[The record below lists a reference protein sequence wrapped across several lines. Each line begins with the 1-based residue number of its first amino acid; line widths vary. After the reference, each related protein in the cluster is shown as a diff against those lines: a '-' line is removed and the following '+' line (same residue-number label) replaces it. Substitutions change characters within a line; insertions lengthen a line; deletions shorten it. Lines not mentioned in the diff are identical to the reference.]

1 MKGKILVA
9 AALMLVLILGF
20 VPGAQAEQAEGA
32 GRIWAKGVGY
42 AELHGRGVVDISGHG
57 AGTVMVKG
65 AEVLRAQGQGR
76 RWDLPDGT
84 VVFAGWRGHVH
95 VEGGGLAIRVF
106 GGIIEF
112 TAAGEG
118 SVLLRGTGHYR
129 LNGQPGV
136 WPQDG
141 IRLELDPGNS

>member
-9 AALMLVLILGF
+9 AALMLVLILGL
-20 VPGAQAEQAEGA
+20 VPGAQAEQAEGT
-32 GRIWAKGVGY
+32 GRIWVKGVGY
-42 AELHGRGVVDISGHG
+42 VEINGRGVVDISGHG

-84 VVFAGWRGHVH
+84 VLFAGWQGHIH
-95 VEGGGLAIRVF
+95 VEGGGLTVRML

-112 TAAGEG
+112 TAAGKG
-118 SVLLRGTGHYR
+118 SLFLKGTGHYR

-136 WPQDG
+136 WPRDG
-141 IRLELDPGNS
+141 IWLELDPDNS